1 MTYDVALLGAGITG
15 SSLAFE
21 LSKYKLNVILIE
33 RENDVAMKTTKA
45 NSGIVHA
52 GYDPL
57 PGTKMARL
65 NVEGC
70 KLIHD
75 LHPLLNFHYK
85 QIGSLVIGSTDEDH
99 RKIDTL
105 YERGIQNGVPELR
118 ILKGK
123 EEVHQM
129 EPHLNEEIDYALYA
143 PTCGVV
149 SPWEL
154 ALSLAETAVINGVE
168 FAPDHKVEDIIQDG
182 EEYLIKTSKG
192 DIRARY
198 VVNCAGVFAD
208 DLYRIALKDKKDAS
222 FDITPCVGEYYL
234 LDREEGNVANHVLF
248 QCPNHLGKGV
258 LVSPTVH
265 GNLIVGPDAS
275 YDMPVKDY
283 TGNTQKGLD
292 FVRAAS
298 QRTIKNVNFRNNIR
312 NFAGVRATIQGKD
325 DFLIEESPYLKH
337 FINFAG
343 IKSPGLTSGPAFG
356 KELVRM
362 LEADGEKIEKKEE
375 FKYYRLPDFFHEL
388 SMEEKQE
395 LIKKDSRY
403 GQIICR
409 CETVTEG
416 EIVHAIHQPIPATT
430 IDGVKR
436 RTNAGMG
443 RCQGGF
449 CGPKV
454 FEILKREL
462 NLEFDEVYQ
471 DVTGSKVVVE
481 KTKGEK

>member
-99 RKIDTL
+99 KKIDTL

-265 GNLIVGPDAS
+265 GNLIVGPNAS

-343 IKSPGLTSGPAFG
+343 IKSPGLSCAPSFG
-356 KELVRM
+356 VEAIKILSELGLS
-362 LEADGEKIEKKEE
+362 LEKKDDFVLSPLNTYFKDLPEEEKIKKI
-375 FKYYRLPDFFHEL
+375 
-388 SMEEKQE
+388 QE
-395 LIKKDSRY
+395 NKDY

-409 CETVTEG
+409 CETVSLG
-416 EIVHAIHQPIPATT
+416 EIKDALHRIIPATS

-454 FEILKREL
+454 LEIIEQELHIKPDHINQDRE
-462 NLEFDEVYQ
+462 
-471 DVTGSKVVVE
+471 GSFIIE
-481 KTKGEK
+481 AFTKGDK